1 MSRLLPLMKITILG
15 IGAMGSLFAA
25 YLHPLADVTLL
36 GHWKEQIAAIQQNGL
51 LLEEADGRITHHRLH
66 ITPNPDEATGADL
79 VLILVKS
86 HQTSPA
92 AHTTQHVL
100 AAGGLALTLQNGLGN
115 LETLTTVLGPQHTAI
130 GITSAGA
137 TLVKAGHIRVAGF
150 GHTYLATTEPQLKAD
165 ILMEVAA
172 LFRAAGFPT
181 ELTEH
186 PESLVWGK
194 LAVSAGINPLSA
206 LLGVPNGYLAEH
218 RLARAIMG
226 EAAHEVATLAQALGI
241 TLPYADAAR
250 RALEVAQ
257 NTAVNHSS
265 MLQDVQRG
273 APTEIDAICGAVV
286 AYGRE
291 QHIPTPV
298 NQVLWRELRKIEHGN
313 GPSPISPEATIA
325 HLQSLIVQE
334 KELA

>member
-1 MSRLLPLMKITILG
+1 MKITILG

-25 YLHPLADVTLL
+25 YLHPLADVTLF
-36 GHWKEQIAAIQQNGL
+36 GHWPEQLAAIRQSGL
-51 LLEEADGRITHHRLH
+51 RLEEANGRTTHHPLRVTNNPAE
-66 ITPNPDEATGADL
+66 ITATDL
-79 VLILVKS
+79 ALILVKS
-86 HQTSPA
+86 HQTGQA
-92 AHTTQHVL
+92 AHTAQQIL

-115 LETLTTVLGPQHTAI
+115 LETLTAVLGPQHTAI

-137 TLVKAGHIRVAGF
+137 TLVKAGHILAAGL
-150 GHTYLATTEPQLKAD
+150 GHTYLAATEPLQQAD
-165 ILMEVAA
+165 RLFEVAA
-172 LFRAAGFPT
+172 LFRIAGFPT
-181 ELTEH
+181 ELTDH
-186 PESLVWGK
+186 PESLIWGK

-218 RLARAIMG
+218 PIARAIMG
-226 EAAHEVATLAQALGI
+226 EAANEVAALAQSLGI
-241 TLPYADAAR
+241 PLPYADAAQ

-265 MLQDVQRG
+265 MLQDVRRG
-273 APTEIDAICGAVV
+273 APTEIEAICGAVV

-298 NQVLWRELRKIEHGN
+298 NQVLWRELRKIESGKQKERLT
-313 GPSPISPEATIA
+313 PEATLSY
-325 HLQSLIVQE
+325 LQSLITEE